1 MQMTF
6 PNLFSQSRQASKG
19 FTLIEVMIVIFIIG
33 MIAALVIPNV
43 GGSKSTAELKKAA
56 IDIQNL
62 ENALQMYKLNANRFP
77 TTEQGLEALV
87 SIPTIEPIP
96 RNYPEGGIINR
107 LPQDPWGA
115 DYILLSPGEIKPVE
129 IYSLGPDGIDG
140 TEDDIGSWNVNEYL

>member
-1 MQMTF
+1 MTLQQITSKRR
-6 PNLFSQSRQASKG
+6 NSMKG

-43 GGSKSTAELKKAA
+43 GGSKSNAELKKAA

-87 SIPTIEPIP
+87 SIPSIEPVP

-107 LPQDPWGA
+107 LPQDPWGG

-129 IYSLGPDGIDG
+129 IYSVGPDGIDG
-140 TEDDIGSWNVNEYL
+140 TEDDIGSWNINEYL

>member
-1 MQMTF
+1 MTF

>member
-1 MQMTF
+1 MI
-6 PNLFSQSRQASKG
+6 FSRVSHKHNNKMKG

-87 SIPTIEPIP
+87 SIPSIEPIP
-96 RNYPEGGIINR
+96 KNYPEGGIINR
-107 LPQDPWGA
+107 LPQDPWGG
-115 DYILLSPGEIKPVE
+115 DYVLLSPGEIKPVE

-140 TEDDIGSWNVNEYL
+140 TEDDIGSWNINEYL